1 MTCNLVVG
9 SHWCVD
15 TSSYL
20 SWKEVTPRI
29 KPDLLG
35 FSWIWGPMKR
45 RSVWAWICSLKVG
58 PKGCT
63 RCNYCPQIK
72 TLIFFLEVSGRYL
85 EGTHWVYGKKTM
97 WRKQWNVCTCE
108 HLVVR
113 DALLAFMLCKFIFK
127 YMRKKFQRCLYWWTM
142 DRKYFFIVFLS
153 LSYHFGLYS
162 PSECMYYVPTFVAS
176 KRPTYGSML
185 LTHLHR

>member
-45 RSVWAWICSLKVG
+45 RSVWAWICWLKVG

-72 TLIFFLEVSGRYL
+72 TFNLFLEVSGRYL

-97 WRKQWNVCTCE
+97 WSILDNGMSA
-108 HLVVR
+108 LVSIW
-113 DALLAFMLCKFIFK
+113 LSEMLCWLLCCVSLFSNTWEKSFRGVYIDD
-127 YMRKKFQRCLYWWTM
+127 LWTGNT
-142 DRKYFFIVFLS
+142 FS
-153 LSYHFGLYS
+153 LYS
-162 PSECMYYVPTFVAS
+162 CP
-176 KRPTYGSML
+176 
-185 LTHLHR
+185 